1 MRMHDV
7 HWSSTMDITDLQ
19 HEAAALVGTVTLPSP
34 YPASGAASF
43 VLTDWG
49 GDTVIYVKIVQ
60 VVNKK
65 RIITRFVKPED
76 IVAIR
81 SEPAHDKAHNPET
94 WPLLG
99 PAKTKKELETGE
111 KTIIADAAT
120 AGVTYLEEL
129 WHAAAILYVREA
141 APVLHRYEA
150 GVTAAVSAE
159 SPDMFAPAGIPCCG

>member
-1 MRMHDV
+1 
-7 HWSSTMDITDLQ
+7 MDITDLQ

-34 YPASGAASF
+34 YPASGTASF

-49 GDTVIYVKIVQ
+49 GDAVIYVKIAQ

-81 SEPAHDKAHNPET
+81 VEPEHDEDEEPDPET
-94 WPLLG
+94 WPLLS
-99 PAKTKKELETGE
+99 PAKTRKEMAARE
-111 KTIIADAAT
+111 KAIIAHATT
-120 AGVTYLEEL
+120 AGVTYLEEP
-129 WHAAAILYVREA
+129 WHAAAILHVREA

-159 SPDMFAPAGIPCCG
+159 SPDMFASAGIPCCG